1 MVQPGTVI
9 LRVVVKGVVVFG
21 GTSQGAVEKGGKGG
35 GQSRPTIKA
44 VIVARARPVLRRVWT
59 AVPITGNEGK
69 TKGVEGMFVKGIKKT
84 TTDSPVGRSV
94 QIRDREN
101 AATDRHLGADQTI
114 VVGKGMGKKG
124 MGRVEQEADIIRPH
138 GWASPDLRP
147 KVSVLIRGVCFLKAD
162 NIRLALSA
170 EEIIE
175 SAAGIWIT
183 ETRTV
188 QRTYR

>member
-9 LRVVVKGVVVFG
+9 LRVVMKGVIMFG
-21 GTSQGAVEKGGKGG
+21 GTSQGAVEKGGKGS
-35 GQSRPTIKA
+35 GQSRPAIKA
-44 VIVARARPVLRRVWT
+44 VIVTGARPVLRRVWT
-59 AVPITGNEGK
+59 AVPITGNEGE
-69 TKGVEGMFVKGIKKT
+69 TKRIEGVFVKGGKKT
-84 TTDSPVGRSV
+84 TTGSPVSRSIQV
-94 QIRDREN
+94 RDREN